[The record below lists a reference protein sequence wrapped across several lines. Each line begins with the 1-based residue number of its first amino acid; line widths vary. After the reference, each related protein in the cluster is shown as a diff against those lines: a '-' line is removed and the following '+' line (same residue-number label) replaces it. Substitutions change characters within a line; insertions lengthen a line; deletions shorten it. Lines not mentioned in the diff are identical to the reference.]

1 MRTVIVADARNRR
14 ELEALR
20 DFPRDARAAMNMA
33 ANRTVSWTYT
43 RLVRAAAAKTGYP
56 QKVVRQRLKRFLRGR
71 GKRSSAYAS
80 VWLGK
85 QPELSGQ
92 PFSSTGKRALRPG
105 RRYART
111 VAARTKGG
119 TVRTSSGQ
127 VRKMK
132 NYLPVVDVDF
142 WREVSIVVDALFAQR
157 VGERFPVELERAVNQ
172 RLRRL
177 GMLE

>member
-1 MRTVIVADARNRR
+1 M
-14 ELEALR
+14 
-20 DFPRDARAAMNMA
+20 
-33 ANRTVSWTYT
+33 
-43 RLVRAAAAKTGYP
+43 
-56 QKVVRQRLKRFLRGR
+56 
-71 GKRSSAYAS
+71 
-80 VWLGK
+80 
-85 QPELSGQ
+85 
-92 PFSSTGKRALRPG
+92 
-105 RRYART
+105 
-111 VAARTKGG
+111 RTKGG